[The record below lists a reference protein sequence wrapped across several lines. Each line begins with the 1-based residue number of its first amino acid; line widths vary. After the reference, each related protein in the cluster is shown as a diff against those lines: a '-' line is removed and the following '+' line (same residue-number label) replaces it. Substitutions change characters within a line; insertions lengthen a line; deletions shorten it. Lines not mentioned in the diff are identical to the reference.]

1 VPAAIFKVTA
11 KRQRTH
17 TKTLHDDNGIGV
29 GINSNPAL
37 GQSRRIQVPTLSASR
52 VKTRRLLAVFLKFLS
67 SCAQLAPGVGMSVSN
82 MQSIP
87 WREINREFHPEPR
100 THVRNTN
107 RQ

>member
-52 VKTRRLLAVFLKFLS
+52 VKTRRLARGLFEIPQQLCTASSWRGHERVKYAIHSLA
-67 SCAQLAPGVGMSVSN
+67 
-82 MQSIP
+82 
-87 WREINREFHPEPR
+87 
-100 THVRNTN
+100 RN
-107 RQ
+107 Q